1 MQHSSKTSRKSH
13 KIVVETSRIT
23 AATSKQNHCNM
34 QTTRSPPPW
43 GSSLGIHGRGRCRS
57 SMLARLI
64 SSRGRAAASYRSR
77 PGEADPPAAQLTL
90 ALAAAKRRSSS
101 HSRLRMAWRRGGGG
115 AVGTPLATGTGAK
128 SRGWGVRRSKRGLT
142 PAGRAR
148 PAEVVRSSQMSSGGQ
163 RERGAAP
170 GERQEGG
177 GRGAQRGAGGA
188 SWGEMS
194 EGSFA
199 FLSLGLITSHV

>member
-1 MQHSSKTSRKSH
+1 MQHSSKTLRKSH

-23 AATSKQNHCNM
+23 AATSKENHCNM

-57 SMLARLI
+57 SMPARLI

-77 PGEADPPAAQLTL
+77 PGEANPPAAQLAL
-90 ALAAAKRRSSS
+90 ALAATKRRSSS

-115 AVGTPLATGTGAK
+115 AVGTPLATGTGAS
-128 SRGWGVRRSKRGLT
+128 SRGWGARRSKRGLT
-142 PAGRAR
+142 PAGR
-148 PAEVVRSSQMSSGGQ
+148 AEVVRSSQMSSGGQ

-177 GRGAQRGAGGA
+177 GRGAKLGAGERVG
-188 SWGEMS
+188 GKNER
-194 EGSFA
+194 
-199 FLSLGLITSHV
+199 GLVCFS